1 MPMCPICFAP
11 LTGESTTQVFITT
24 IGSAHTHIHT
34 VASIDRHVQLQTQ
47 EPTCCN
53 VCVFMCVCVSVC
65 MCLPCSLEVEALLC
79 GHTFH
84 TECIGPW
91 TSIRGPNSCIYRC
104 QLPVADPD
112 FMVMPPVEGE
122 STVPHIE
129 GDSTP
134 VPGDD
139 DLDTLIDVD
148 VYALRSPED
157 IDREMEELLRGRSRI
172 HTPPQVRHQA
182 RATAAA
188 AAVEDLQMRR
198 LEIARIPLCDG
209 SSMPHCASNACVFWG
224 GSSDTWLCARLCRVL
239 ELCL

>member
-1 MPMCPICFAP
+1 MFVYVVYSPSVSRSRSKASPSAQSMEPVCTICFAP
-11 LTGESTTQVFITT
+11 LIGESTTQVFITT

-84 TECIGPW
+84 TDCIGPW
-91 TSIRGPNSCIYRC
+91 TAMRGPNSCIYRC

-129 GDSTP
+129 GESTL
-134 VPGDD
+134 VLGDD
-139 DLDTLIDVD
+139 DLDRVIDVD
-148 VYALRSPED
+148 VDAVAGPED
-157 IDREMEELLRGRSRI
+157 IDRDREDLI
-172 HTPPQVRHQA
+172 A
-182 RATAAA
+182 RA
-188 AAVEDLQMRR
+188 
-198 LEIARIPLCDG
+198 LEETYAL
-209 SSMPHCASNACVFWG
+209 ASEAG
-224 GSSDTWLCARLCRVL
+224 GSSDSSSNGS
-239 ELCL
+239 